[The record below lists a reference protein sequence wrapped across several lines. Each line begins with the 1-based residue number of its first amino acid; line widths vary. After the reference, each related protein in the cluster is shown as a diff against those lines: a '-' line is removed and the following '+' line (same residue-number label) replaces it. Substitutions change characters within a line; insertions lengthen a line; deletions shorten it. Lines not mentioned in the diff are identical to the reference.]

1 MVLWKI
7 MNEGIYIES
16 YKFWDVVSLWGK
28 EILEHDVLVAKKLA
42 NGVIKQGL
50 RMQSKNPEW
59 MNSKNELLSYPY
71 IGYTVIES
79 EGPIISK
86 AVALAHLI
94 NITEETEEPSKII
107 LNDKA
112 VLKSDF
118 KKWLVRTGQSF
129 PEFWYGKSGI

>member
-1 MVLWKI
+1 MVPWKI

-16 YKFWDVVSLWGK
+16 YKFWDVVSLWGR
-28 EILEHDVLVAKKLA
+28 ETLEHDVLVARKLA

-59 MNSKNELLSYPY
+59 MDSKDELLSYPY

-79 EGPIISK
+79 EGPIILK

-94 NITEETEEPSKII
+94 NITEEKEEPSKII
-107 LNDKA
+107 LNDEA